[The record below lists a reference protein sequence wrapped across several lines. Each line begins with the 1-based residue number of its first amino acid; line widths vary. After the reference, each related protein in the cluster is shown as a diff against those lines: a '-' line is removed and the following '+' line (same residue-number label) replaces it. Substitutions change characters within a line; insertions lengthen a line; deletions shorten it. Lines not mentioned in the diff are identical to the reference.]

1 MPGLLVMVEVL
12 FSAATHAVIRDII
25 PTGTIPQ
32 CTLNK
37 PNFSSRTADSDWV
50 SPGKRRREHRRNH
63 ADTVFGLD
71 PEGGVASLCASVN
84 RFISPRFRFLLAILC
99 FRSR

>member
-1 MPGLLVMVEVL
+1 MEVL
-12 FSAATHAVIRDII
+12 SAATHAVIRDII
-25 PTGTIPQ
+25 PTGTILQ
-32 CTLNK
+32 CTLNE
-37 PNFSSRTADSDWV
+37 PNFSSKTADSEWV

-71 PEGGVASLCASVN
+71 PEAGVASLCASVN